1 MTDSDQMSQ
10 AFPSESEDDPL
21 PSPETSTPDA
31 DQRSQAIP
39 PVSDDDPRVQRLL
52 AAYAPGLIE
61 HLRAHLDDLWSG
73 DLAVQVAPA
82 IRAEADANRSL
93 DVVTPEPP
101 LALRR
106 SVSERATIFCLQTG
120 LTRPALVLLLE
131 YAPRIKSA
139 LKRSKYG
146 PYLSAEDL
154 EDLAQDTIVRA
165 VERGAQYRPELSGL
179 GSWLNMLAGFA
190 MLDLI
195 RERSALSQA
204 GRERLAAEQ
213 LRELGEGTPE
223 FDEQMRARL
232 QQAVRALSPGLA
244 LYIQRHF
251 FEGWSDAEIQHRMN
265 VKAGTLR
272 VWKKRALDKLR
283 AILDSSLGL
292 VLVLLIATVGPVVAH
307 PSFEAPGV
315 GAVAQAPGLTPST
328 TPAPVLAEAPPPP
341 IATATAA
348 PLPATPT
355 PPPLAAEPDSPTS
368 SPVPTEALATPSA
381 TATPAASLTPLA
393 TATLPTLPSPTIAP
407 PRSERPLPPTA
418 TARPELQLSITPI
431 RAPAPVLE
439 EIPAAPTAA
448 AEPTAAPEPEM
459 TATASA
465 TPSPT
470 ATATA
475 SATPLPT
482 ATATASVTPTPE
494 VCQEEAAAISGAEM
508 GYRAEQTIV
517 IPESRWSTV
526 QVVGRFADR
535 ACTVPELVRFRF
547 ADGTEVVRHTP
558 ARVNDSGYVFEAPGR
573 PGLVSVY
580 VREARGAATARAI
593 VITTGSVANEGVCGV
608 LSTPLAEVYNGA
620 VAIDVPL
627 PTALAQP
634 GALRVRGAFFATTQD
649 RPALIFGAEAGGV
662 VIHTQTGPDAG
673 PTLFI
678 EEVTLANVPAG
689 TDRVRIWFASPHSD
703 NNTGIFVSASVA
715 YPCPP
720 ASPLAPASPTGA
732 EGATL
737 AGPIRLFYV
746 MRRRRASHNTCM
758 RCPRPV
764 ASEAGNSPFPPGQAH
779 SMPRGA

>member
-31 DQRSQAIP
+31 DQRSQAFP

-82 IRAEADANRSL
+82 IRAEADANHSL

-106 SVSERATIFCLQTG
+106 SVSERVTIFCLQTG

-131 YAPRIKSA
+131 YVPRIKSA

-165 VERGAQYRPELSGL
+165 VERGAQYRPELSSL
-179 GSWLNMLAGFA
+179 GNWLNMLANFA

-195 RERSALSQA
+195 RERRALSLA

-283 AILDSSLGL
+283 AILGSSLGL

-307 PSFEAPGV
+307 LSFEAPGS
-315 GAVAQAPGLTPST
+315 GSVAQAPGFTPSPI
-328 TPAPVLAEAPPPP
+328 PAPALAEAALPP

-355 PPPLAAEPDSPTS
+355 PPPLTAEPGSPTS
-368 SPVPTEALATPSA
+368 SPVPAEVLATPSA

-418 TARPELQLSITPI
+418 TARPQLQLSITPI

-439 EIPAAPTAA
+439 EIPAAPTEA
-448 AEPTAAPEPEM
+448 AEPTTAPESEM
-459 TATASA
+459 
-465 TPSPT
+465 T

-482 ATATASVTPTPE
+482 ATATASATPTPE

-526 QVVGRFADR
+526 QVVGRFADGAR
-535 ACTVPELVRFRF
+535 TVPELVRFRF

-558 ARVNDSGYVFEAPGR
+558 ARVNDSGYVFEAPGH
-573 PGLVSVY
+573 PGLASVY

-608 LSTPLAEVYNGA
+608 LSTPIAEVYNGA

-627 PTALAQP
+627 PTVLAQP

-678 EEVTLANVPAG
+678 EEVMLANVPAG
-689 TDRVRIWFASPHSD
+689 TDRVRIWFASPHSG

-720 ASPLAPASPTGA
+720 AVSLAPASPTGA
-732 EGATL
+732 ESATL
-737 AGPIRLFYV
+737 AGQISLFYV

-764 ASEAGNSPFPPGQAH
+764 ASEAGNSPYPPGQAH